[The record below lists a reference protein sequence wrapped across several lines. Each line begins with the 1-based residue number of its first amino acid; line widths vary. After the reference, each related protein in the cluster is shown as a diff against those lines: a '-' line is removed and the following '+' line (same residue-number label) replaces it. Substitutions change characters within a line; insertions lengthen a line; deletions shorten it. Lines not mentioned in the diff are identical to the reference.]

1 MVKTYMNGEF
11 LMAKYSLIALDMDGT
26 LLNSTLEIT
35 EGNRDAVRRAHAA
48 GKHVVLSTG
57 RCLSE
62 IRDTLKILPE
72 IRYLVCENGSCVY
85 DVKHEHTIHVD
96 PVPEAEIRNI
106 LDIVR
111 GERVVIQVFYEN
123 QSYFNQKDDHW
134 VDACRVGNYR
144 EVFRRCSVFDA
155 KLFAGYDARPFRI
168 EKINLYFENVRDR
181 NRVKEA
187 LSDRPLAI
195 SDSLGYMIEIVSNVA
210 DKGRGLKML
219 CDHLK
224 LPIEET
230 IAVGDSMNDIEILKT
245 AGLSAAMGNA
255 CPEAKAAAHIVTDD
269 CDHDGVAKVI
279 EEYLLAE

>member
-1 MVKTYMNGEF
+1 
-11 LMAKYSLIALDMDGT
+11 MAKYSLIALDMDGT

-134 VDACRVGNYR
+134 LEACRVSNYR
-144 EVFRRCSVFDA
+144 EVFRKCSVFDA
-155 KLFAGYDARPFRI
+155 KLFATYAQRPFRI

-181 NRVKEA
+181 DRIRRE
-187 LSDRPLAI
+187 LEGRPLKFAN
-195 SDSLGYMIEIVSNVA
+195 SFGYMLEIVSDKA
-210 DKGRGLKML
+210 DKGRGLQML

-224 LPIEET
+224 LPIGET
-230 IAVGDSMNDIEILKT
+230 IAMGDSMNDIEILKT
-245 AGLSAAMGNA
+245 AGFSAAMGNA
-255 CPEAKAAAHIVTDD
+255 CPEAKEAACFVTAD

-279 EEYLLAE
+279 DEYLLAE

>member
-1 MVKTYMNGEF
+1 MG
-11 LMAKYSLIALDMDGT
+11 KYSLIALDMDGT
-26 LLNSTLEIT
+26 LFNSSLQVS
-35 EGNRDAVRRAHAA
+35 EGNREAIRRAHAA

-62 IRDTLKILPE
+62 MRDTLQILPE

-85 DVKHEHTIHVD
+85 DLKYEHTIHVD
-96 PVPEAEIRNI
+96 PIPEEEVRHI
-106 LDIVR
+106 LDTIR
-111 GERVVIQVFYEN
+111 KERVVVQVFWEN

-134 VDACRVGNYR
+134 VQACRVSNYR

-155 KLFAGYDARPFRI
+155 KLFETYDERPFRI

-181 NRVKEA
+181 DRIHEQLK
-187 LSDRPLAI
+187 DRPLQFAN
-195 SDSLGYMIEIVSNVA
+195 SFGYMLEIVSEKA
-210 DKGRGLKML
+210 DKGRGLQML

-230 IAVGDSMNDIEILKT
+230 IAMGDSMNDIEILKA
-245 AGLSAAMGNA
+245 AGFSAAMGNA
-255 CPEAKAAAHIVTDD
+255 CPEAKAAASIVTVD

-279 EEYLLAE
+279 GEYLLAE

>member
-1 MVKTYMNGEF
+1 MGEIA
-11 LMAKYSLIALDMDGT
+11 MGKYSLIALDMDGT
-26 LLNSTLEIT
+26 LFNSQLKVPD
-35 EGNRDAVRRAHAA
+35 GNREAIQRAHAA
-48 GKHVVLSTG
+48 GKHVALSTG

-72 IRYLVCENGSCVY
+72 IRYIVCENGSCVY
-85 DVKHEHTIHVD
+85 DVKYEHTIHVD
-96 PVPEAEIRNI
+96 PVPVQEVHHI
-106 LDIVR
+106 LNLVR
-111 GERVVIQVFYEN
+111 KERAVIQVFHEN

-155 KLFAGYDARPFRI
+155 KLFATYDERPFRI
-168 EKINLYFENVRDR
+168 EKVNIYFENVRDR
-181 NRVKEA
+181 NRIKEA
-187 LSDRPLAI
+187 LADRPLAI
-195 SDSLGYMIEIVSNVA
+195 SDSLGYMIEIVSDVA

-224 LPIEET
+224 MPIEET

-245 AGLSAAMGNA
+245 AGFSAAMGNA
-255 CPEAKAAAHIVTDD
+255 CPEAKATAHIVTDD

-279 EEYLLAE
+279 YEYLLAE

>member
-1 MVKTYMNGEF
+1 MG
-11 LMAKYSLIALDMDGT
+11 KYQLIALDMDGT
-26 LLNSTLEIT
+26 LLNSTLRVSD
-35 EGNRDAVRRAHAA
+35 GNREAVRRARAA

-62 IRDTLKILPE
+62 IRDTLQILPE

-96 PVPEAEIRNI
+96 PVPVQEIRHI
-106 LDIVR
+106 LGLVR
-111 GERVVIQVFYEN
+111 GERVVIQVFHEN
-123 QSYFNQKDDHW
+123 QSYFNMKDDSW
-134 VDACRVGNYR
+134 LEACRVANYR
-144 EVFRRCSVFDA
+144 DVFRRCSVFDA
-155 KLFAGYDARPFRI
+155 KLFETYDERPFRI

-181 NRVKEA
+181 NRIKEL

-195 SDSLGYMIEIVSNVA
+195 SDSLGYMIEIVSNMA
-210 DKGRGLKML
+210 DKGRGLRML
-219 CDHLK
+219 CDHLN
-224 LPIEET
+224 LPIGET

-255 CPEAKAAAHIVTDD
+255 CPEAKAAAHIVTAD

-279 EEYLLAE
+279 DEYLLGE